1 MIKVNDKI
9 KFENKY
15 GQIQEGIVTDN
26 NYQCDFDADLNGCI
40 RVSVDYG
47 SSIIG
52 TVNTLIDK
60 SQVIQNQYKLKNNSL
75 FAWNCGLFFVYLLCK

>member
-26 NYQCDFDADLNGCI
+26 NYQCEFDADLNGCI
-40 RVSVDYG
+40 RVSG
-47 SSIIG
+47 R
-52 TVNTLIDK
+52 L
-60 SQVIQNQYKLKNNSL
+60 
-75 FAWNCGLFFVYLLCK
+75 W

>member
-1 MIKVNDKI
+1 MIKINDTI

-15 GQIQEGIVTDN
+15 GQIQKGTVTDT
-26 NYQCDFDADLNGCI
+26 NYQCEFDADLSGCV
-40 RVSVDYG
+40 RVEVDYG

-60 SQVIQNQYKLKNNSL
+60 SQII
-75 FAWNCGLFFVYLLCK
+75 

>member
-1 MIKVNDKI
+1 MIKVNDTI

-15 GQIQEGIVTDN
+15 GQIQEGTVTDTN
-26 NYQCDFDADLNGCI
+26 FKCDFDPDLNGCV

-60 SQVIQNQYKLKNNSL
+60 SQIIW
-75 FAWNCGLFFVYLLCK
+75 A

>member
-26 NYQCDFDADLNGCI
+26 NYQGEFDADLNGCI

-60 SQVIQNQYKLKNNSL
+60 SQII
-75 FAWNCGLFFVYLLCK
+75 

>member
-1 MIKVNDKI
+1 MINTKI

-15 GQIQEGIVTDN
+15 GQIQEGVVTDD
-26 NYQCDFDADLNGCI
+26 NYQCDWDKDLNGCI
-40 RVSVDYG
+40 RVEVDYG

-60 SQVIQNQYKLKNNSL
+60 SQII
-75 FAWNCGLFFVYLLCK
+75 

>member
-26 NYQCDFDADLNGCI
+26 NYQCEFDADLNGCI

-47 SSIIG
+47 RSNIEN
-52 TVNTLIDK
+52 VNTLID
-60 SQVIQNQYKLKNNSL
+60 
-75 FAWNCGLFFVYLLCK
+75 

>member
-1 MIKVNDKI
+1 MIKVNSKV

-15 GQIQEGIVTDN
+15 GLIQEGIVTDT
-26 NYQCDFDADLNGCI
+26 NYQCDFDADLNGCV

-60 SQVIQNQYKLKNNSL
+60 SQIINL
-75 FAWNCGLFFVYLLCK
+75 